1 MANTP
6 PETAPVALARKERY
20 PAAYE
25 SGGAGAPTTSRRH
38 EPPGSGGERLKGGLR
53 PGGWRA
59 MSGDKGCLH
68 LAASARRAVCG
79 LAEVP

>member
-25 SGGAGAPTTSRRH
+25 SSGAGAPTTSRRH
-38 EPPGSGGERLKGGLR
+38 EPPVSGGERLKGGLR
-53 PGGWRA
+53 PGG
-59 MSGDKGCLH
+59 
-68 LAASARRAVCG
+68 SAVNE
-79 LAEVP
+79 LKELESHEQ